1 MLSNRHTFTGVAAS
15 LSLLC
20 TSTFGATLADQSRK
34 PDVLFFPTPQP
45 AVEMML
51 EMAQIRDGDVLI
63 DLGSGDGRI
72 PITAAKRY
80 GIRGMGVEIDPDL
93 VEKANENARREGVAD
108 RVAFYEQDLFHT
120 DLDDAT
126 VVTLFLLTSINVK
139 LRPKLLKLKPGTR
152 ILSYSFGM
160 GAWKPD
166 RTEVVDG
173 RTIYLWVVPEDPPD
187 LESQ

>member
-1 MLSNRHTFTGVAAS
+1 MLSRWHTFTGSAAS

-20 TSTFGATLADQSRK
+20 VSTFGAWADQTQA

-45 AVEMML
+45 AVEKML
-51 EMAQIRDGDVLI
+51 EMAEIRDGDVLI

-80 GIRGMGVEIDPDL
+80 GIRGMGVEIDPEL
-93 VEKANENARREGVAD
+93 VTRANDNAKREGVAD
-108 RVAFYEQDLFHT
+108 RVVFKEQDLFHT
-120 DLDDAT
+120 DLDQAT
-126 VVTLFLLTSINVK
+126 VITLFLLTSINVK

-160 GAWKPD
+160 GAWQPD

-187 LESQ
+187 LEMQ